1 MRTNNIKVTLS
12 YKIPYD
18 VPDLNGNIYTKEA
31 IGNAIIECKEFLQ
44 NGGKLPLI
52 YNNNSTATK
61 EEIIGVIEH
70 LWDVQY
76 NEIEKY
82 IQLDA
87 MGMLWYGG
95 TCENIELMEEDEA
108 ICKGNSEQS
117 TIKLIKDFKFTSF
130 GISNFH

>member
-31 IGNAIIECKEFLQ
+31 IEKAIAECKESLQ

-52 YNNNSTATK
+52 YNNNTVTK
-61 EEIIGVIEH
+61 EEVIGVIEH

-82 IQLDA
+82 IQVDA

-95 TCENIELMEEDEA
+95 TCENIEVMEDDEA
-108 ICKGNSEQS
+108 ISKGNSEQP
-117 TIKLIKDFKFTSF
+117 TIKLIKEFEIASF
-130 GISNFH
+130 GISNFQ

>member
-31 IGNAIIECKEFLQ
+31 IEKAIIECKESLQ

-52 YNNNSTATK
+52 YNNNSTVAK
-61 EEIIGVIEH
+61 EEVIGVIEH

-82 IQLDA
+82 IQVDA
-87 MGMLWYGG
+87 TGMLWYGG
-95 TCENIELMEEDEA
+95 TCENIEVMEDDEA
-108 ICKGNSEQS
+108 ICKGNSEQP
-117 TIKLIKDFKFTSF
+117 TIKIIKGFEIASF
-130 GISNFH
+130 GISNF

>member
-31 IGNAIIECKEFLQ
+31 IEKAIAECKESLQ

-52 YNNNSTATK
+52 YNNNTVTK
-61 EEIIGVIEH
+61 EEVIGVIEH

-82 IQLDA
+82 IQVDA
-87 MGMLWYGG
+87 TGMLWYGG
-95 TCENIELMEEDEA
+95 TCENIEVMEDDEA

-117 TIKLIKDFKFTSF
+117 TIKLIKEFEIASF
-130 GISNFH
+130 GISNF

>member
-12 YKIPYD
+12 YKIPCD

-31 IGNAIIECKEFLQ
+31 IEKAIAECKESLQ

-52 YNNNSTATK
+52 YNNNNTVTK
-61 EEIIGVIEH
+61 EEVIGVIEH

-82 IQLDA
+82 IQVDA
-87 MGMLWYGG
+87 TGMLWYGG
-95 TCENIELMEEDEA
+95 TCENIEVMEDDEA
-108 ICKGNSEQS
+108 ICKGNSEQP
-117 TIKLIKDFKFTSF
+117 TIKLIKEFEIASF
-130 GISNFH
+130 GISNF

>member
-31 IGNAIIECKEFLQ
+31 IEKAISECKESLQ

-52 YNNNSTATK
+52 YNNNNTVTK
-61 EEIIGVIEH
+61 EEVIGVIEH

-82 IQLDA
+82 IQVDA
-87 MGMLWYGG
+87 MGMFWYGG
-95 TCENIELMEEDEA
+95 TCENIEVMEDDEA
-108 ICKGNSEQS
+108 ICKGNSEQP
-117 TIKLIKDFKFTSF
+117 TIKLIKGFEIASF
-130 GISNFH
+130 GISNF

>member
-31 IGNAIIECKEFLQ
+31 IEKAIAECKESLQ

-52 YNNNSTATK
+52 YNNSSTVAK
-61 EEIIGVIEH
+61 EEVIGVIEH

-82 IQLDA
+82 IQVDA
-87 MGMLWYGG
+87 TGMLWYGG
-95 TCENIELMEEDEA
+95 TCENIEVMEDDEA
-108 ICKGNSEQS
+108 ICKGNSEQP
-117 TIKLIKDFKFTSF
+117 TIKLIKEFEIASF
-130 GISNFH
+130 GISNF

>member
-31 IGNAIIECKEFLQ
+31 IEKAIAECKESLQ

-52 YNNNSTATK
+52 YNNNTVTK
-61 EEIIGVIEH
+61 EEVIGVIEH

-82 IQLDA
+82 IQQIHQ
-87 MGMLWYGG
+87 Y
-95 TCENIELMEEDEA
+95 
-108 ICKGNSEQS
+108 
-117 TIKLIKDFKFTSF
+117 
-130 GISNFH
+130 

>member
-1 MRTNNIKVTLS
+1 MRINNIKVTLS

-31 IGNAIIECKEFLQ
+31 IEKAIAECKESLQ

-52 YNNNSTATK
+52 YNNNNTVTK
-61 EEIIGVIEH
+61 EEVIGVIEH

-82 IQLDA
+82 IQVDA
-87 MGMLWYGG
+87 TGMLWYGG
-95 TCENIELMEEDEA
+95 TCENIEVMEDDEA
-108 ICKGNSEQS
+108 ICKGNSEQP
-117 TIKLIKDFKFTSF
+117 TIKLIKGFEIASF
-130 GISNFH
+130 GISNF

>member
-31 IGNAIIECKEFLQ
+31 IEKAIAECKESLQ

-52 YNNNSTATK
+52 YNNNNTVTK
-61 EEIIGVIEH
+61 EEVIGVIEH

-82 IQLDA
+82 IQVDA
-87 MGMLWYGG
+87 MGMLWYGS
-95 TCENIELMEEDEA
+95 TCENIEVMEDDEA
-108 ICKGNSEQS
+108 ICKGNSEQP
-117 TIKLIKDFKFTSF
+117 TIKLIKEFEITSF
-130 GISNFH
+130 GISNF

>member
-1 MRTNNIKVTLS
+1 MRINNIKVTLS

-31 IGNAIIECKEFLQ
+31 IEKAIAECKESLQ

-52 YNNNSTATK
+52 YNNNNTVTK
-61 EEIIGVIEH
+61 EEVIGVIEH

-82 IQLDA
+82 IQVDA
-87 MGMLWYGG
+87 MGMFWYGG
-95 TCENIELMEEDEA
+95 TCENIEVMEDDEA
-108 ICKGNSEQS
+108 ICKGNSEQP
-117 TIKLIKDFKFTSF
+117 TIKIIKGFEIASF
-130 GISNFH
+130 GISNF

>member
-31 IGNAIIECKEFLQ
+31 IEKAIAECKESLK

-52 YNNNSTATK
+52 YNNNNTVTK
-61 EEIIGVIEH
+61 EEVIGVIEH

-82 IQLDA
+82 IQVDA
-87 MGMLWYGG
+87 MGMFWYGG
-95 TCENIELMEEDEA
+95 TCENIEVMEDDEA
-108 ICKGNSEQS
+108 ICKGNSEQP
-117 TIKLIKDFKFTSF
+117 TIKIIKGFEIASF
-130 GISNFH
+130 GISNF

>member
-31 IGNAIIECKEFLQ
+31 IEKAIAECKESLQ

-52 YNNNSTATK
+52 YNNNNTVTK
-61 EEIIGVIEH
+61 EEVIGVIEH

-82 IQLDA
+82 IQVDA
-87 MGMLWYGG
+87 TGMLWYGG
-95 TCENIELMEEDEA
+95 TCENIEVMEDDEA
-108 ICKGNSEQS
+108 ICKGNSEQP
-117 TIKLIKDFKFTSF
+117 TITIIKGFEIASF
-130 GISNFH
+130 GISNF

>member
-18 VPDLNGNIYTKEA
+18 VPDLNGNIYAKEA
-31 IGNAIIECKEFLQ
+31 IEKAIIKCKESLQ

-52 YNNNSTATK
+52 YNNNSTVAK
-61 EEIIGVIEH
+61 EEVIGVIEH

-82 IQLDA
+82 IQVDA

-95 TCENIELMEEDEA
+95 TCENIEVMEDDEA
-108 ICKGNSEQS
+108 ICKGNSEQP
-117 TIKLIKDFKFTSF
+117 TIKLIKGFEIASF
-130 GISNFH
+130 GISNFQ

>member
-31 IGNAIIECKEFLQ
+31 IEKAIAECKESLQ

-52 YNNNSTATK
+52 YNNNNIITK
-61 EEIIGVIEH
+61 EEVIGVVEH

-82 IQLDA
+82 IQVDA
-87 MGMLWYGG
+87 TGMLWYGG
-95 TCENIELMEEDEA
+95 TCENIEVMEDDEV
-108 ICKGNSEQS
+108 ICKGNSEQP
-117 TIKLIKDFKFTSF
+117 TIKLIKEFEIASF
-130 GISNFH
+130 GISNF

>member
-31 IGNAIIECKEFLQ
+31 IEKAIAECKESLQ

-52 YNNNSTATK
+52 YNNNNTVTK
-61 EEIIGVIEH
+61 EEVIGVIEH

-82 IQLDA
+82 IQVDA
-87 MGMLWYGG
+87 MGMLWYGS
-95 TCENIELMEEDEA
+95 TCENIEVMEDDEA
-108 ICKGNSEQS
+108 ICKGNSEQP
-117 TIKLIKDFKFTSF
+117 TIKLIKGFEIASF
-130 GISNFH
+130 GISNF

>member
-1 MRTNNIKVTLS
+1 MRTNNIKVALS

-31 IGNAIIECKEFLQ
+31 IEKAIAECKESLQ

-52 YNNNSTATK
+52 YNNNNTVTK
-61 EEIIGVIEH
+61 EEVIGVIEH

-82 IQLDA
+82 IQVDA
-87 MGMLWYGG
+87 MGMFWYGG
-95 TCENIELMEEDEA
+95 TCENIEVMEDDEA
-108 ICKGNSEQS
+108 ICKGNSEQP
-117 TIKLIKDFKFTSF
+117 TIKIIKGFEIASF
-130 GISNFH
+130 GISNF

>member
-1 MRTNNIKVTLS
+1 MRINNIKVTLS

-31 IGNAIIECKEFLQ
+31 IEKAIAECKESLQ

-52 YNNNSTATK
+52 YNNNNTVTK
-61 EEIIGVIEH
+61 EEVIGVIEH

-82 IQLDA
+82 IQVDA
-87 MGMLWYGG
+87 MGMFWYGG
-95 TCENIELMEEDEA
+95 TCENIEVMEDDEA
-108 ICKGNSEQS
+108 ICKGNSEQP
-117 TIKLIKDFKFTSF
+117 TIKIIKGFEIANF
-130 GISNFH
+130 GISNF

>member
-31 IGNAIIECKEFLQ
+31 IEKAIAECKESLQ

-52 YNNNSTATK
+52 YNNNNTVTK
-61 EEIIGVIEH
+61 EEVIGVIEH

-82 IQLDA
+82 IQVDA
-87 MGMLWYGG
+87 MGMFWYGG
-95 TCENIELMEEDEA
+95 TCENIEVMEDDEV
-108 ICKGNSEQS
+108 ICKGNSEQP
-117 TIKLIKDFKFTSF
+117 TIKIIKGFEIASF
-130 GISNFH
+130 GISNF

>member
-31 IGNAIIECKEFLQ
+31 IEKAIAECKESLQ
-44 NGGKLPLI
+44 NGGKLPRI
-52 YNNNSTATK
+52 YNNNNTVTK
-61 EEIIGVIEH
+61 EEVIGVIEH

-82 IQLDA
+82 IQVDA
-87 MGMLWYGG
+87 MGMFWYGG
-95 TCENIELMEEDEA
+95 TCENIEVMEDDEV
-108 ICKGNSEQS
+108 ICKGNSEQP
-117 TIKLIKDFKFTSF
+117 TIKIIKGFEIASF
-130 GISNFH
+130 GISNF

>member
-31 IGNAIIECKEFLQ
+31 IEKAIAECKESLQ

-52 YNNNSTATK
+52 YNNNNTVTK
-61 EEIIGVIEH
+61 EEVIGVIEH

-82 IQLDA
+82 IQVDA
-87 MGMLWYGG
+87 MGMFWYGG
-95 TCENIELMEEDEA
+95 TCENIEVMKDDEA
-108 ICKGNSEQS
+108 ICKGNSEQP
-117 TIKLIKDFKFTSF
+117 TIKLIKGFEIASF
-130 GISNFH
+130 GISNF

>member
-31 IGNAIIECKEFLQ
+31 IEKAIAECKESLQ

-52 YNNNSTATK
+52 YNNNNTVTK
-61 EEIIGVIEH
+61 EEVIGVIEH

-82 IQLDA
+82 IQVELWGCF
-87 MGMLWYGG
+87 GMAVLVKILKLWK
-95 TCENIELMEEDEA
+95 MM
-108 ICKGNSEQS
+108 
-117 TIKLIKDFKFTSF
+117 KLFAKVIL
-130 GISNFH
+130 NNQLLN